1 MQQAADLRQ
10 RATRRSSI
18 KAAGTLVTGQP
29 SSVPETGSRNGETG
43 NPSVLSQAI
52 PGQRW

>member
-10 RATRRSSI
+10 RATGRSSI
-18 KAAGTLVTGQP
+18 KAAGTLGMGQP
-29 SSVPETGSRNGETG
+29 SSVPETGSRIGETG
-43 NPSVLSQAI
+43 NASVLSQAL